1 MKKGYEL
8 DTVGVE
14 LILTHACFLYI
25 LSSGFSPVFSGMIL
39 KWGCSVLTMS
49 GRFIE
54 CIYSEWGAPRGR
66 RVLGTFIFLQGSG
79 LVSLTGVGA
88 SQHPQ
93 KNENYLQ
100 HYWRPWV
107 ENDQLEASRK
117 SISVESEQES
127 SSYRLGGCTSNM
139 DLLRVGLR
147 PSLDNACALLLRRP
161 DGGRGSDNVLVV
173 VWPCGVVAGV
183 GSNSQYPQHSNKSP

>member
-1 MKKGYEL
+1 MIIMIIVAFSNPHTMEMSSTISAEAL
-8 DTVGVE
+8 TVGP
-14 LILTHACFLYI
+14 
-25 LSSGFSPVFSGMIL
+25 PVFSGMIL

-79 LVSLTGVGA
+79 LVSLSGVGA

-107 ENDQLEASRK
+107 KNDQLAA
-117 SISVESEQES
+117 
-127 SSYRLGGCTSNM
+127 
-139 DLLRVGLR
+139 
-147 PSLDNACALLLRRP
+147 PSLYNACALPLRRP
-161 DGGRGSDNVLVV
+161 DDGRGSDNELVLV
-173 VWPCGVVAGV
+173 WLCGVVAGV